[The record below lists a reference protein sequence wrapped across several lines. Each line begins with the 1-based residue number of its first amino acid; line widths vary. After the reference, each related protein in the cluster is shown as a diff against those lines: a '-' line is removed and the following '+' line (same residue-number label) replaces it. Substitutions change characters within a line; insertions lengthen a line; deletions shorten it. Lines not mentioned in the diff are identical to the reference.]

1 MMILLEVFTMEFLRF
16 LEGLRTPF
24 MDTLM
29 SLITQL
35 GDELFFMVIA
45 ITMFWCIDKRR
56 GYYLLSVGFVGTV
69 LNQFLKLVFRVP
81 RPWVLDPDFTIVES
95 AREAATGYSFPS
107 GHTQNAVGT
116 FGGVARSTKKRVVQ
130 IVSIVILVLV
140 SFSRM
145 YLGVH
150 TPKDVGASFVIAVVL
165 LLALYPVF
173 QKMEE
178 KPNLMY
184 LLLSVM
190 TALGVAYLLFVSLYP
205 FPADVDAANL
215 ASGTKNAY
223 TLLGATLGVLVA
235 FHVDRT
241 HTNFSTEAPLLGQA
255 LKLVIGLALTLAI
268 KAGAKP
274 ILNLILGGH
283 QVANL
288 VRYFLMVI
296 FAGVFWPMT
305 FKWFAKIGKK

>member
-1 MMILLEVFTMEFLRF
+1 MEFLRF

-24 MDTLM
+24 MDTVM

-116 FGGVARSTKKRVVQ
+116 FGGVARSSKKRWVQ
-130 IVSIVILVLV
+130 IVSIVILLLV

-150 TPKDVGASFVIAVVL
+150 TPKDVGVSFVIAVIL
-165 LLALYPVF
+165 LLVLYPLF
-173 QKMEE
+173 LKMDE
-178 KPNLMY
+178 KPKMMY
-184 LLLSVM
+184 WMFGGM
-190 TALGVAYLLFVSLYP
+190 TMLGVAYLLFVTLYP

-235 FHVDRT
+235 YHVDRT
-241 HTNFSTEAPLLGQA
+241 HTNFSTKAPLPGQI
-255 LKLVIGLALTLAI
+255 LKIVIGLALTLAV

-274 ILNLILGGH
+274 VLNMLLNGHQAANLI
-283 QVANL
+283 
-288 VRYFLMVI
+288 RYFLMVI
-296 FAGVFWPMT
+296 VAGVLWPMT

>member
-1 MMILLEVFTMEFLRF
+1 MEFLRF
-16 LEGLRTPF
+16 LEGIRTPF

-56 GYYLLSVGFVGTV
+56 GYYLLSVGFLGTV

-81 RPWVLDPDFTIVES
+81 RPWVLDPNFTIVES

-116 FGGVARSTKKRVVQ
+116 FGGVARSAKKRWVQ
-130 IVSIVILVLV
+130 IICVIILLLV

-150 TPKDVGASFVIAVVL
+150 TPKDVGVSFVIAVIL

-173 QKMEE
+173 RH
-178 KPNLMY
+178 P
-184 LLLSVM
+184 V
-190 TALGVAYLLFVSLYP
+190 
-205 FPADVDAANL
+205 
-215 ASGTKNAY
+215 
-223 TLLGATLGVLVA
+223 
-235 FHVDRT
+235 
-241 HTNFSTEAPLLGQA
+241 
-255 LKLVIGLALTLAI
+255 
-268 KAGAKP
+268 
-274 ILNLILGGH
+274 
-283 QVANL
+283 
-288 VRYFLMVI
+288 
-296 FAGVFWPMT
+296 
-305 FKWFAKIGKK
+305 

>member
-1 MMILLEVFTMEFLRF
+1 MEFLRF

-24 MDTLM
+24 MDMVM

-116 FGGVARSTKKRVVQ
+116 FGGVARSSKKRWVQ
-130 IVSIVILVLV
+130 IVSIVILLLV

-150 TPKDVGASFVIAVVL
+150 TPKDVGVSFVIAVVL
-165 LLALYPVF
+165 LLVLYPLF
-173 QKMEE
+173 LKMDE
-178 KPNLMY
+178 KPKMMY
-184 LLLSVM
+184 WMFGGM
-190 TALGVAYLLFVSLYP
+190 TMLGVAYLLFVTVYP

-235 FHVDRT
+235 YHVDRT
-241 HTNFSTEAPLLGQA
+241 HTNFSTKAPILGQI
-255 LKLVIGLALTLAI
+255 LKVVIGLALTLAV

-274 ILNLILGGH
+274 VLNMLLNGHQAANLI
-283 QVANL
+283 
-288 VRYFLMVI
+288 RYFLMVI
-296 FAGVFWPMT
+296 VAGVLWPMT

>member
-1 MMILLEVFTMEFLRF
+1 MEFLRF
-16 LEGLRTPF
+16 LEGFRTPF
-24 MDTLM
+24 MDTVM

-116 FGGVARSTKKRVVQ
+116 FGGVARSSKKRWVQ
-130 IVSIVILVLV
+130 IVSIVILLLV

-150 TPKDVGASFVIAVVL
+150 TPKDVGVSFVIAVIL
-165 LLALYPVF
+165 LLVLYPLF
-173 QKMEE
+173 LKMDE
-178 KPNLMY
+178 KPKMMY
-184 LLLSVM
+184 WMFGGM
-190 TALGVAYLLFVSLYP
+190 TVLGVAYLLFVTLYP

-223 TLLGATLGVLVA
+223 TLLGATVGVLVA
-235 FHVDRT
+235 YHVDRT
-241 HTNFSTEAPLLGQA
+241 HTNFSTKAPILGQI
-255 LKLVIGLALTLAI
+255 LKVVIGLALTLAV

-274 ILNLILGGH
+274 VLNMLLNGHQAANLI
-283 QVANL
+283 
-288 VRYFLMVI
+288 RYFLMVI
-296 FAGVFWPMT
+296 VAGVLWPMT

>member
-1 MMILLEVFTMEFLRF
+1 MQFLRF

-24 MDTLM
+24 MDTVM

-116 FGGVARSTKKRVVQ
+116 FGGVARSSKKRWVQ
-130 IVSIVILVLV
+130 IVSIVILLLV

-150 TPKDVGASFVIAVVL
+150 TPKDVGVSFVIAVIL
-165 LLALYPVF
+165 LLVLYPLF
-173 QKMEE
+173 LKMDE
-178 KPNLMY
+178 KPKMMY
-184 LLLSVM
+184 WMFGGM
-190 TALGVAYLLFVSLYP
+190 TMLGVAYLLFVTLYP

-235 FHVDRT
+235 YHVDRT
-241 HTNFSTEAPLLGQA
+241 HTNFSTKAPLPGQI
-255 LKLVIGLALTLAI
+255 LKVVIGLALTLAV

-274 ILNLILGGH
+274 VLNMLFNGHQAANLI
-283 QVANL
+283 
-288 VRYFLMVI
+288 RYFLMVI
-296 FAGVFWPMT
+296 VAGVLWPMT

>member
-1 MMILLEVFTMEFLRF
+1 MEFLRF
-16 LEGLRTPF
+16 LEGIRTPF

-45 ITMFWCIDKRR
+45 IAMFWCIDKRR
-56 GYYLLSVGFVGTV
+56 GYYLLSVGFLGTV

-81 RPWVLDPDFTIVES
+81 RPWVLDPNFTIVES

-116 FGGVARSTKKRVVQ
+116 FGGVARSAKKRWVQ
-130 IVSIVILVLV
+130 IVCVVILLLV

-150 TPKDVGASFVIAVVL
+150 TPKDVGVSFVIAIVL

-184 LLLSVM
+184 WLLGVM
-190 TALGVAYLLFVSLYP
+190 TALGVAYLLFVSVYP

-223 TLLGATLGVLVA
+223 TLLGATVGVLIA

-241 HTNFSTEAPLLGQA
+241 HTHFSTEAPLLGQI
-255 LKLVIGLALTLAI
+255 LKLVLGLGLTLAV
-268 KAGAKP
+268 KSGLKP
-274 ILNLILGGH
+274 VLYALFNEH
-283 QVANL
+283 YFADF
-288 VRYFLMVI
+288 VRYFLMVLV
-296 FAGVFWPMT
+296 AGVLWPMT
-305 FKWFAKIGKK
+305 FKWFAKVGKK

>member
-1 MMILLEVFTMEFLRF
+1 MDFLRLLEGIRF
-16 LEGLRTPF
+16 PAL
-24 MDTLM
+24 DTIM

-35 GDELFFMVIA
+35 GDELCFMVIA

-56 GYYLLSVGFVGTV
+56 GYYLLSVGFLGTV
-69 LNQFLKLVFRVP
+69 INQFLKLVFRIP
-81 RPWVLDPDFTIVES
+81 RPWVLDPNFTIVES

-116 FGGVARSTKKRVVQ
+116 MGGGARSSKQRWVQ
-130 IVSIVILVLV
+130 IVCVVLLLLV

-150 TPKDVGASFVIAVVL
+150 TPLDVSVSFVIATVL
-165 LLALYPVF
+165 LLVLYPVF
-173 QKMEE
+173 EKMEE

-184 LLLSVM
+184 ILMSVM
-190 TALGVAYLLFVSLYP
+190 IVLGVAYLLFVSLYP
-205 FPADVDAANL
+205 FPADVDADNL

-235 FHVDRT
+235 FHVDRK
-241 HTNFSTEAPLLGQA
+241 HTNFSTEAPLAGQL
-255 LKLVIGLALTLAI
+255 LKLVIGLLLTIAI
-268 KAGAKP
+268 KSGTKP
-274 ILNLILGGH
+274 LLNLIFGGH
-283 QVANL
+283 HVANL

-296 FAGVFWPMT
+296 FAGVLWPMT

>member
-1 MMILLEVFTMEFLRF
+1 MDFLRLLE
-16 LEGLRTPF
+16 GIRTPF

-56 GYYLLSVGFVGTV
+56 GYYLLSVGFLGTV
-69 LNQFLKLVFRVP
+69 LNQFLKLWFRIP
-81 RPWVLDPDFTIVES
+81 RPWVLDPNFTIVES

-116 FGGVARSTKKRVVQ
+116 FGGVARSSKSRGVQ
-130 IVSIVILVLV
+130 IVSIIILLLV

-150 TPKDVGASFVIAVVL
+150 TLMDVGVSFVIATVL
-165 LLALYPVF
+165 LLVMYPF
-173 QKMEE
+173 FARME
-178 KPNLMY
+178 KNPNLMY
-184 LLLSVM
+184 ILLGVM
-190 TALGVAYLLFVSLYP
+190 TALGVGYLLFVSLYP
-205 FPADVDAANL
+205 FPADVDAVNL

-235 FHVDRT
+235 FHVDQRYT
-241 HTNFSTEAPLLGQA
+241 KFDTEAPLLGQL
-255 LKLVIGLALTLAI
+255 LKLVIGLLLTLAI
-268 KAGAKP
+268 KSGTKP
-274 ILNLILGGH
+274 VLNALMNGH
-283 QVANL
+283 QAANF
-288 VRYFLMVI
+288 VRYFLMVL
-296 FAGVFWPMT
+296 FAGVVWPMT

>member
-1 MMILLEVFTMEFLRF
+1 MEFLRF
-16 LEGLRTPF
+16 LEGIRTPF

-45 ITMFWCIDKRR
+45 ITMFWCFDKRR
-56 GYYLLSVGFVGTV
+56 GYYLLSVGFLGTV

-116 FGGVARSTKKRVVQ
+116 FGGVARSAKKRWVQ
-130 IVSIVILVLV
+130 IVCIVILLLV

-150 TPKDVGASFVIAVVL
+150 TPKDVGVSFVIAVVL

-173 QKMEE
+173 QKMDERP
-178 KPNLMY
+178 KMMY
-184 LLLSVM
+184 WLLGAM
-190 TALGVAYLLFVSLYP
+190 TVLGLAYLLFVSVYP

-223 TLLGATLGVLVA
+223 TLLGATVGVLIA

-241 HTNFSTEAPLLGQA
+241 HTRFSTEAPLLGQM
-255 LKLVIGLALTLAI
+255 LKLALGLGLTLAI
-268 KAGAKP
+268 KSGLKP
-274 ILNLILGGH
+274 VLYALFNEH
-283 QVANL
+283 YFADF

>member
-1 MMILLEVFTMEFLRF
+1 MEFLNV
-16 LEGLRTPF
+16 LEGLRTPV

-35 GDELFFMVIA
+35 GDELFFMVVA
-45 ITMFWCIDKRR
+45 ITMFWCIDKCR
-56 GYYLLSVGFVGTV
+56 GYYLLSIGFLGTV

-81 RPWVLDPDFTIVES
+81 RPWVIDPDFTIVES

-116 FGGVARSTKKRVVQ
+116 FGGVARSSKKRWVQ
-130 IVSIVILVLV
+130 IVCVIILLLV

-150 TPKDVGASFVIAVVL
+150 TPKDVGVSFVIAVVL
-165 LLALYPVF
+165 LLVLYPVF
-173 QKMEE
+173 EKMEE

-184 LLLSVM
+184 WLLGAM
-190 TALGVAYLLFVSLYP
+190 TVLGVGYLMFVSFYP
-205 FPADVDAANL
+205 FTADVDAANL
-215 ASGTKNAY
+215 TSGTKNAY
-223 TLLGATLGVLVA
+223 TLLGATLGVFVA

-241 HTNFSTEAPLLGQA
+241 HTHFSTEAPLPGQIF
-255 LKLVIGLALTLAI
+255 KLVLGLGLTLVI
-268 KAGAKP
+268 KSGLKP
-274 ILNLILGGH
+274 VLYSLFNEH
-283 QVANL
+283 YFADF

-296 FAGVFWPMT
+296 FAGVLWPMT

>member
-1 MMILLEVFTMEFLRF
+1 MEFLRF

-81 RPWVLDPDFTIVES
+81 RPWVLDPEFTIVES

-116 FGGVARSTKKRVVQ
+116 FGGVARSSKKRWVQ
-130 IVSIVILVLV
+130 IVSIVILLLV

-150 TPKDVGASFVIAVVL
+150 TPKDVGVSFVIAVIL
-165 LLALYPVF
+165 LLVLYPLF
-173 QKMEE
+173 LKMDE
-178 KPNLMY
+178 KPKMMY
-184 LLLSVM
+184 WMFGGM
-190 TALGVAYLLFVSLYP
+190 TVLGVAYLLFVTLYP

-235 FHVDRT
+235 YHVDRT
-241 HTNFSTEAPLLGQA
+241 HTNFSTKAPLPGQI
-255 LKLVIGLALTLAI
+255 LKVVIGLALTLAV

-274 ILNLILGGH
+274 VLNMLFNGHQAANLI
-283 QVANL
+283 
-288 VRYFLMVI
+288 RYFLMVI
-296 FAGVFWPMT
+296 VAGVLWPMT

>member
-1 MMILLEVFTMEFLRF
+1 MQFLRF

-24 MDTLM
+24 MDTVM

-81 RPWVLDPDFTIVES
+81 RPWVLDPDFTIVEN

-116 FGGVARSTKKRVVQ
+116 FGGVARSSKKRWVQ
-130 IVSIVILVLV
+130 IVSIVILLLV

-150 TPKDVGASFVIAVVL
+150 TPKDVGVSFVIAVIL
-165 LLALYPVF
+165 LLVLYPLF
-173 QKMEE
+173 LKMDE
-178 KPNLMY
+178 KPKMMY
-184 LLLSVM
+184 WMFGGM
-190 TALGVAYLLFVSLYP
+190 TVLGVAYLLFVTLYP

-235 FHVDRT
+235 YHVDRT
-241 HTNFSTEAPLLGQA
+241 HTNFSTKAPLPGQI
-255 LKLVIGLALTLAI
+255 LKVVIGLALTLAV

-274 ILNLILGGH
+274 VLNMLLNGHQAANLI
-283 QVANL
+283 
-288 VRYFLMVI
+288 RYFLMVI
-296 FAGVFWPMT
+296 VAGVLWPMT

>member
-1 MMILLEVFTMEFLRF
+1 MQFLRF

-24 MDTLM
+24 MDTVM

-116 FGGVARSTKKRVVQ
+116 FGGVARSSKKRWVQ
-130 IVSIVILVLV
+130 IVSIVILLLV

-150 TPKDVGASFVIAVVL
+150 TPKDVGVSFVIAVIL
-165 LLALYPVF
+165 LLVLYPLF
-173 QKMEE
+173 LKMDE
-178 KPNLMY
+178 KPKMMY
-184 LLLSVM
+184 WMFGGM
-190 TALGVAYLLFVSLYP
+190 TVLGVAYLLFVTLYP

-235 FHVDRT
+235 YHVDRT
-241 HTNFSTEAPLLGQA
+241 HTNFSTKAPLPGQI
-255 LKLVIGLALTLAI
+255 LKVVIGLALTLAV

-274 ILNLILGGH
+274 VLNMLFNGHQAANLI
-283 QVANL
+283 
-288 VRYFLMVI
+288 RYFLMVI
-296 FAGVFWPMT
+296 VAGVLWPMT

>member
-1 MMILLEVFTMEFLRF
+1 MEFLRF

-24 MDTLM
+24 MDTVM

-45 ITMFWCIDKRR
+45 ITMFWCIDKKR

-69 LNQFLKLVFRVP
+69 LNQFLKLVFRIP
-81 RPWVLDPDFTIVES
+81 RPWVLDPNFTIVES

-116 FGGVARSTKKRVVQ
+116 FGGVARSTKKRLVQ
-130 IVSIVILVLV
+130 IVSIAILLLV

-150 TPKDVGASFVIAVVL
+150 TPKDVAVSFVIAIIL
-165 LLALYPVF
+165 LLVLYPVF
-173 QKMEE
+173 EKMDE
-178 KPNLMY
+178 KPKMMY
-184 LLLSVM
+184 LMFGGM
-190 TALGVAYLLFVSLYP
+190 TVLGIAYLLFVTLYP
-205 FPADVDAANL
+205 FPADVDAENL

-223 TLLGATLGVLVA
+223 TLLGATLGVLLA
-235 FHVDRT
+235 YHVDRT
-241 HTNFSTEAPLLGQA
+241 HTNFSTEAPLLGQV
-255 LKLVIGLALTLAI
+255 LKVVIGLALTLAV

-274 ILNLILGGH
+274 VLNLLLNGH

-288 VRYFLMVI
+288 IRYFLMVI
-296 FAGVFWPMT
+296 VAGVLWPMT

>member
-1 MMILLEVFTMEFLRF
+1 MEFLILLE
-16 LEGLRTPF
+16 GIRTPF
-24 MDTLM
+24 LDTLM

-35 GDELFFMVIA
+35 GDELFFMVIS

-69 LNQFLKLVFRVP
+69 INQFLKLWFRIP
-81 RPWVLDPDFTIVES
+81 RPWVLDPEFTIVES

-116 FGGVARSTKKRVVQ
+116 FGGVARSTKEKGIR
-130 IVSIVILVLV
+130 IVSIVVLLLV

-150 TPKDVGASFVIAVVL
+150 TPMDVGVSFVIATVL
-165 LLALYPVF
+165 LLVMYPLF
-173 QKMEE
+173 EQMER

-184 LLLSVM
+184 VLLGVM
-190 TALGVAYLLFVSLYP
+190 TVMGVAYLAFVSFYP
-205 FPADVDAANL
+205 FPADVDPANL

-223 TLLGATLGVLVA
+223 TLLGATLGVLAA
-235 FHVDRT
+235 FYADQKYT
-241 HTNFSTEAPLLGQA
+241 HFDTDAPLLGQI
-255 LKLVIGLALTLAI
+255 LKLVIGLLLTLGI

-274 ILNLILGGH
+274 VLNALFGGH
-283 QVANL
+283 QAANFF
-288 VRYFLMVI
+288 RYFLMVL
-296 FAGVFWPMT
+296 FAGVLWPMT
-305 FKWFAKIGKK
+305 FKWFAKVGKK

>member
-1 MMILLEVFTMEFLRF
+1 MEFLRF

-24 MDTLM
+24 MDTVM

-81 RPWVLDPDFTIVES
+81 RPWVLDPEFTIVES

-116 FGGVARSTKKRVVQ
+116 FGGVARSSKKRWVQ
-130 IVSIVILVLV
+130 IVSIVILLLV

-150 TPKDVGASFVIAVVL
+150 TPKDVGVSFVIAVIL
-165 LLALYPVF
+165 LLVLYPLF
-173 QKMEE
+173 LKMDE
-178 KPNLMY
+178 KSKMMY
-184 LLLSVM
+184 WMFGGM
-190 TALGVAYLLFVSLYP
+190 TMLGVAYLLFVTLYP

-235 FHVDRT
+235 YHVDRT
-241 HTNFSTEAPLLGQA
+241 HTNFSIKAPLPGQI
-255 LKLVIGLALTLAI
+255 LKVVIGLALTLAV

-274 ILNLILGGH
+274 VLNMLFNGHQAANLI
-283 QVANL
+283 
-288 VRYFLMVI
+288 RYFLMVI
-296 FAGVFWPMT
+296 VAGVLWPMT

>member
-1 MMILLEVFTMEFLRF
+1 MEFLRL

-69 LNQFLKLVFRVP
+69 INQFLKLWFRIP

-116 FGGVARSTKKRVVQ
+116 FGGVARSTKFKGVR
-130 IVSIVILVLV
+130 IVSIIILLLV

-150 TPKDVGASFVIAVVL
+150 TPMDVGVSFVIATVL
-165 LLALYPVF
+165 LLAMYPFFV
-173 QKMEE
+173 QME
-178 KPNLMY
+178 KNPNLMY
-184 LLLSVM
+184 ILLGVM
-190 TALGVAYLLFVSLYP
+190 AALGVGYLLFVSFYA
-205 FPADVDAANL
+205 FPADVDPANL

-223 TLLGATLGVLVA
+223 TLLGSTLGVLVA
-235 FHVDRT
+235 FHVDRK
-241 HTNFSTEAPLLGQA
+241 HTKFDTEASLAGQL
-255 LKLVIGLALTLAI
+255 LKLIIGLTLTLAI
-268 KAGAKP
+268 KSGTKP
-274 ILNLILGGH
+274 VLNALMSGH
-283 QVANL
+283 QAADF

-296 FAGVFWPMT
+296 FAGVVWPMT

>member
-1 MMILLEVFTMEFLRF
+1 MEFLRF
-16 LEGLRTPF
+16 LEELRTPF
-24 MDTLM
+24 MDTVM

-45 ITMFWCIDKRR
+45 ITMFWCIDKKR

-69 LNQFLKLVFRVP
+69 LNQFLKLVFRIP
-81 RPWVLDPDFTIVES
+81 RPWVLDPNFTIVES

-116 FGGVARSTKKRVVQ
+116 FGGVARSTKKRWVQ
-130 IVSIVILVLV
+130 IVSIAILLLV

-150 TPKDVGASFVIAVVL
+150 TPKDVAVSFVIAIIL
-165 LLALYPVF
+165 LLVLYPVF
-173 QKMEE
+173 EKMDERP
-178 KPNLMY
+178 KMMY
-184 LLLSVM
+184 LMFGGM
-190 TALGVAYLLFVSLYP
+190 TILGIAYLLFVTLYP
-205 FPADVDAANL
+205 FPADVDAENL

-235 FHVDRT
+235 YHVDRT
-241 HTNFSTEAPLLGQA
+241 HTNFSTEAPLPGQI
-255 LKLVIGLALTLAI
+255 LKVVIGLALTLAV

-274 ILNLILGGH
+274 VLNLLLNGH
-283 QVANL
+283 QAANL
-288 VRYFLMVI
+288 IRYFLMVI
-296 FAGVFWPMT
+296 VAGVLWPMT

>member
-1 MMILLEVFTMEFLRF
+1 MEFLRF

-116 FGGVARSTKKRVVQ
+116 FGGVARSSKKRWVQ
-130 IVSIVILVLV
+130 IVSIVILLLV

-150 TPKDVGASFVIAVVL
+150 TPKDVGVSFVIAVIL
-165 LLALYPVF
+165 LLVLYPLF
-173 QKMEE
+173 LKMDE
-178 KPNLMY
+178 KPKMMY
-184 LLLSVM
+184 WMFGGM
-190 TALGVAYLLFVSLYP
+190 TMLGVAYLLFVTLYP

-235 FHVDRT
+235 YHVDRT
-241 HTNFSTEAPLLGQA
+241 HTNFSTKAPLPGQI
-255 LKLVIGLALTLAI
+255 LKVVIGLALTLAV

-274 ILNLILGGH
+274 VLNMLLNGHQAANLI
-283 QVANL
+283 
-288 VRYFLMVI
+288 RYFLMVI
-296 FAGVFWPMT
+296 VAGVLWPMT

>member
-1 MMILLEVFTMEFLRF
+1 MEFLRF

-81 RPWVLDPDFTIVES
+81 RPWVLDPEFTIVES

-116 FGGVARSTKKRVVQ
+116 FGGVARSSKKRWVQ
-130 IVSIVILVLV
+130 IVSIVILLLV

-150 TPKDVGASFVIAVVL
+150 TPKDVGVSFVIAVIL
-165 LLALYPVF
+165 LLVLYPLF
-173 QKMEE
+173 LKMDE
-178 KPNLMY
+178 KPKMMY
-184 LLLSVM
+184 WMFGGM
-190 TALGVAYLLFVSLYP
+190 TMLGVAYLLFVTLYP

-235 FHVDRT
+235 YHVDRT
-241 HTNFSTEAPLLGQA
+241 HTNFSTKAPLPGQI
-255 LKLVIGLALTLAI
+255 LKVVIGLALTLAV

-274 ILNLILGGH
+274 VLNLLLNGH
-283 QVANL
+283 QAANL
-288 VRYFLMVI
+288 IRYFLMVI
-296 FAGVFWPMT
+296 VAGVLWPMT

>member
-1 MMILLEVFTMEFLRF
+1 MEFLRF
-16 LEGLRTPF
+16 LEGIRTPF

-45 ITMFWCIDKRR
+45 IAMFWCIDKRR
-56 GYYLLSVGFVGTV
+56 GYYLLSVGFLGTV

-81 RPWVLDPDFTIVES
+81 RPWVLDPNFTIVES

-116 FGGVARSTKKRVVQ
+116 FGGVARSAKKRWVQ
-130 IVSIVILVLV
+130 IVCVVILLLV

-150 TPKDVGASFVIAVVL
+150 TPKDVGVSFVIAIVL

-184 LLLSVM
+184 WLLGVM
-190 TALGVAYLLFVSLYP
+190 TALGVAYLLFVSVYP

-223 TLLGATLGVLVA
+223 TLLGATVGVLIA

-241 HTNFSTEAPLLGQA
+241 HTHFSTEAPLLGQI
-255 LKLVIGLALTLAI
+255 LKLVLGLGLTLAV
-268 KAGAKP
+268 KSGLKP
-274 ILNLILGGH
+274 VLYALFNEH
-283 QVANL
+283 YFADF
-288 VRYFLMVI
+288 VRYFLMV
-296 FAGVFWPMT
+296 FVAGVLWPMT
-305 FKWFAKIGKK
+305 FKWFAKVGKK

>member
-1 MMILLEVFTMEFLRF
+1 MQFLRF

-24 MDTLM
+24 MDTVM

-81 RPWVLDPDFTIVES
+81 RPWVLDPDFTIVEN

-116 FGGVARSTKKRVVQ
+116 FGGVARSSKKRWVQ
-130 IVSIVILVLV
+130 IVSIVILLLV

-150 TPKDVGASFVIAVVL
+150 TPKDVGVSFVIAVIL
-165 LLALYPVF
+165 LLVLYPLF
-173 QKMEE
+173 LKMDE
-178 KPNLMY
+178 KPKMMY
-184 LLLSVM
+184 WMFGGM
-190 TALGVAYLLFVSLYP
+190 TMLGVAYLLFVTLYP

-235 FHVDRT
+235 YHVDRT
-241 HTNFSTEAPLLGQA
+241 HTNFSTKAPLPGQI
-255 LKLVIGLALTLAI
+255 LKVVIGLALTLAV

-274 ILNLILGGH
+274 VLNMLFNGHQAANLI
-283 QVANL
+283 
-288 VRYFLMVI
+288 RYFLMVI
-296 FAGVFWPMT
+296 VAGVLWPMT

>member
-1 MMILLEVFTMEFLRF
+1 MQFLRF

-24 MDTLM
+24 MDTVM

-81 RPWVLDPDFTIVES
+81 RPWVLDPDFTIVEN

-116 FGGVARSTKKRVVQ
+116 FGGVARSSKKRWVQ
-130 IVSIVILVLV
+130 IVSIVILLLV

-150 TPKDVGASFVIAVVL
+150 TPKDVGVSFVIAVIL
-165 LLALYPVF
+165 LLVLYPLF
-173 QKMEE
+173 LKMDE
-178 KPNLMY
+178 KPKMMY
-184 LLLSVM
+184 WMFGGM
-190 TALGVAYLLFVSLYP
+190 TMLGVAYLLFVTLYP

-235 FHVDRT
+235 YHVDRT
-241 HTNFSTEAPLLGQA
+241 HTNFSTKAPLPGQI
-255 LKLVIGLALTLAI
+255 LKVVIGLALTLAV

-274 ILNLILGGH
+274 VLNMLLNGHQAANLI
-283 QVANL
+283 
-288 VRYFLMVI
+288 RYFLMVI
-296 FAGVFWPMT
+296 VAGVLWPMT

>member
-1 MMILLEVFTMEFLRF
+1 MDFLRF

-45 ITMFWCIDKRR
+45 ITMFWCIDKKR

-69 LNQFLKLVFRVP
+69 LNQFLKLVFRIP
-81 RPWVLDPDFTIVES
+81 RPWVLAPDFTIVES

-116 FGGVARSTKKRVVQ
+116 FGGVARSTKKRWVQ
-130 IVSIVILVLV
+130 IVSIVILLLV

-150 TPKDVGASFVIAVVL
+150 TPKDVAVSFAIAVIL
-165 LLALYPVF
+165 LLVLYPVF
-173 QKMEE
+173 EKMDEHP
-178 KPNLMY
+178 KMMY
-184 LLLSVM
+184 WMFGGM
-190 TALGVAYLLFVSLYP
+190 TVLGVAYLLFVTLYP

-223 TLLGATLGVLVA
+223 TLLGATLGVVVA

-241 HTNFSTEAPLLGQA
+241 HTKFSTEAPLLGQI
-255 LKLVIGLALTLAI
+255 LKVAIGLALTLAV

-274 ILNLILGGH
+274 VLNLLLNGH
-283 QVANL
+283 QIANL
-288 VRYFLMVI
+288 IRYFLMVI
-296 FAGVFWPMT
+296 VAGVLWPMT

>member
-1 MMILLEVFTMEFLRF
+1 MEFLRF
-16 LEGLRTPF
+16 LEGLRTPL
-24 MDTLM
+24 MDTVM

-45 ITMFWCIDKRR
+45 ITMFWCIDKKR

-69 LNQFLKLVFRVP
+69 LNQFLKLVFRIP
-81 RPWVLDPDFTIVES
+81 RPWVLDPNFTIVES

-116 FGGVARSTKKRVVQ
+116 FGGVARSTKKRWVQ
-130 IVSIVILVLV
+130 IVSIAILLLV

-150 TPKDVGASFVIAVVL
+150 TPKDVAVSFVIAIIL
-165 LLALYPVF
+165 LLVLYPVF
-173 QKMEE
+173 EKMDERP
-178 KPNLMY
+178 KMMY
-184 LLLSVM
+184 LMFGGM
-190 TALGVAYLLFVSLYP
+190 TILGIAYLLFVTLYP
-205 FPADVDAANL
+205 FPADVDSENL

-235 FHVDRT
+235 FYVDRK
-241 HTNFSTEAPLLGQA
+241 HTNFSTKAPLLGQV
-255 LKLVIGLALTLAI
+255 LKVVIGLALTLAV

-274 ILNLILGGH
+274 VLNLLLNGH
-283 QVANL
+283 QAANL
-288 VRYFLMVI
+288 IRYFLMVI
-296 FAGVFWPMT
+296 VAGVLWPMT

>member
-1 MMILLEVFTMEFLRF
+1 MEFLRF

-116 FGGVARSTKKRVVQ
+116 FGGVARSSKKRWVQ
-130 IVSIVILVLV
+130 IVSIVILLLV

-150 TPKDVGASFVIAVVL
+150 TPKDVGVSFVIAVIL
-165 LLALYPVF
+165 LLVLYPLF
-173 QKMEE
+173 LKMDE
-178 KPNLMY
+178 KPKMMY
-184 LLLSVM
+184 WMFSGM
-190 TALGVAYLLFVSLYP
+190 TMLGVAYLLFVTLYP

-235 FHVDRT
+235 YHVDRT
-241 HTNFSTEAPLLGQA
+241 HTNFSTKAPLPGQI
-255 LKLVIGLALTLAI
+255 LKVVIGLALTLAV

-274 ILNLILGGH
+274 VLNMLLNGHQAANLI
-283 QVANL
+283 
-288 VRYFLMVI
+288 RYFLMVI
-296 FAGVFWPMT
+296 VAGVIWPMT

>member
-1 MMILLEVFTMEFLRF
+1 MEFLRF

-81 RPWVLDPDFTIVES
+81 RPWVLDPDFTIVEN

-116 FGGVARSTKKRVVQ
+116 FGGVARSSKKRWVQ
-130 IVSIVILVLV
+130 IVSIVILLLV

-150 TPKDVGASFVIAVVL
+150 TPKDVGVSFVIAVIL
-165 LLALYPVF
+165 LLVLYPLF
-173 QKMEE
+173 LKMDE
-178 KPNLMY
+178 KPKMMY
-184 LLLSVM
+184 WMFGGM
-190 TALGVAYLLFVSLYP
+190 TVLGVAYLLFVTLYP

-235 FHVDRT
+235 YHVDRT
-241 HTNFSTEAPLLGQA
+241 HTNFSTKAPLPGQI
-255 LKLVIGLALTLAI
+255 LKVVIGLALTLAV

-274 ILNLILGGH
+274 VLNMLFNGHQAANLI
-283 QVANL
+283 
-288 VRYFLMVI
+288 RYFLMVI
-296 FAGVFWPMT
+296 VAGVLWPMT

>member
-1 MMILLEVFTMEFLRF
+1 MEFLRF

-24 MDTLM
+24 MDTLR

-116 FGGVARSTKKRVVQ
+116 FGGVARSSKKRWVQ
-130 IVSIVILVLV
+130 IVSIVILLLV

-150 TPKDVGASFVIAVVL
+150 TPKDVGVSFVIAVIL
-165 LLALYPVF
+165 LLVLYPLF
-173 QKMEE
+173 LKMDE
-178 KPNLMY
+178 KPKMMY
-184 LLLSVM
+184 WMFGGM
-190 TALGVAYLLFVSLYP
+190 TMLGVAYLLFVTLYP

-235 FHVDRT
+235 YHVDRT
-241 HTNFSTEAPLLGQA
+241 HTNFSTKAPLPGQI
-255 LKLVIGLALTLAI
+255 LKVVIGLALTLAV

-274 ILNLILGGH
+274 VLNMLLNGHQAANLI
-283 QVANL
+283 
-288 VRYFLMVI
+288 RYFLMVI
-296 FAGVFWPMT
+296 VAGVLWPMT